1 MTREKWEKLILPVIA
16 VLILVAD
23 QISKYLVMAHLE
35 LGESWAPVPALER
48 WFIFRYATNTGVA
61 FGLFP
66 DKGYLFM
73 VIAMAVVVIIVLY
86 YRHLPRGQWLIRIS
100 LGLQLGGALGNLL
113 DRVRLGRV
121 TDFIDF
127 RIWPV
132 FNLAD
137 MSIVAGVSILAFS
150 LLREDWLERKQHGT
164 EGIEGKKGKKG
175 SSLPLS
181 D

>member
-1 MTREKWEKLILPVIA
+1 LTREKWEKLILPVIA

-66 DKGYLFM
+66 DMGFLFM
-73 VIAMAVVVIIVLY
+73 VIALAVAVIIVLY
-86 YRHLPRGQWLIRIS
+86 YRHLPQGQCLVRIS

-132 FNLAD
+132 FNVAD
-137 MSIVAGVSILAFS
+137 MAIVAGVSILAFS
-150 LLREDWLERKQHGT
+150 LLREDWLEQKRRSE
-164 EGIEGKKGKKG
+164 EGIEGKKDKQG
-175 SSLPLS
+175 SSLSLS

>member
-1 MTREKWEKLILPVIA
+1 LILPIIA
-16 VLILVAD
+16 ALVLAAD
-23 QISKYLVMAHLE
+23 QISKYWVATNLE
-35 LGESWAPVPALER
+35 LNKVWAPIPALER
-48 WFIFRYATNTGVA
+48 LFVFRYATNTGVA

-66 DKGYLFM
+66 DKGSFFT
-73 VIAMAVVVIIVLY
+73 VVAIVVSVIIVLY
-86 YRHLPRGQWLIRIS
+86 YRHLPQGQLLVRLS

-113 DRVRLGRV
+113 DRVRIGHV

-137 MSIVAGVSILAFS
+137 LAIVTGVTILALC
-150 LLREDWLERKQHGT
+150 LLREDWLEQKQRSAEST
-164 EGIEGKKGKKG
+164 EVKKVKTE

>member
-1 MTREKWEKLILPVIA
+1 LTREKWEKLILPVIA

-66 DKGYLFM
+66 NKGYLFM

-132 FNLAD
+132 FNVAD
-137 MSIVAGVSILAFS
+137 MAIVAGVSILAFS
-150 LLREDWLERKQHGT
+150 LLREDWLEQKRRSE
-164 EGIEGKKGKKG
+164 EGIEGKKDKQG
-175 SSLPLS
+175 SSLSLS

>member
-66 DKGYLFM
+66 NKGYLFM

-150 LLREDWLERKQHGT
+150 LLREDWLEQKRRSE
-164 EGIEGKKGKKG
+164 EGIEGKKDKQG
-175 SSLPLS
+175 SSLSLS

>member
-132 FNLAD
+132 FNVAD
-137 MSIVAGVSILAFS
+137 MAIVAGVSILAFS
-150 LLREDWLERKQHGT
+150 LLREDWLEQKRRSE
-164 EGIEGKKGKKG
+164 EGIEGKKDKQG
-175 SSLPLS
+175 SSLSLS